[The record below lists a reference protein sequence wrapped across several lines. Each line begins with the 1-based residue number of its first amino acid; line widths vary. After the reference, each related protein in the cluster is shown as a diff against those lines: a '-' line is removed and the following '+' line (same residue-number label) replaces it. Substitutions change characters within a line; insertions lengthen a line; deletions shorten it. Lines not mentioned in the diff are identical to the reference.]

1 MAPTPAAPLT
11 EEADRGTDLVGV
23 SGARPGETRP
33 EPGHEASQESGPRS
47 VLDRLRSL
55 SDETRARILL
65 LLDGH
70 ELTAGEIC
78 QVMQI
83 PQSTG
88 SRHLGVLLNEGW
100 VKVRVDGTSRHY
112 RFSTELEPAGRQ
124 LWAAVRDELAGTGA
138 AQEDRLRATSV
149 LLARAER
156 AKAFFATEASRW
168 DHLKSRLFGEG
179 ADLQLL
185 PALLEGHEAV
195 ADLGCG
201 TGRLAGL
208 LAPFAGSLV
217 GVDRSPEMLALART
231 RLEELDNVELRQ
243 GNLEELP
250 IDDGT
255 MDVAILSLVL
265 HYVPDPG
272 RALAEAHRIL
282 RPGGRLLVL
291 DIQEHDRAAFR
302 AEMGH
307 LWLGFSPD
315 QMVGW
320 MEAAGF
326 VGSRRV
332 AVPPHPEATGPLL
345 FAVRGLRPA
354 DVGDARSRLPEQ
366 DRGTGRKRGRE
377 GGRHEGRAADR
388 SDGRG
393 GER

>member
-1 MAPTPAAPLT
+1 
-11 EEADRGTDLVGV
+11 
-23 SGARPGETRP
+23 
-33 EPGHEASQESGPRS
+33 
-47 VLDRLRSL
+47 LDRLRSL
-55 SDETRARILL
+55 ADETRARILL
-65 LLDGH
+65 LLDGN

-78 QVMQI
+78 QVVQI

-124 LWAAVRDELAGTGA
+124 LWTAVRDELARTGA

-156 AKAFFATEASRW
+156 ARAFFAMEASRW

-185 PALLEGHEAV
+185 PALLAGDETV

-208 LAPFAGSLV
+208 LAPFAGRLI

-231 RLEELDNVELRQ
+231 RLAELENVELRQ
-243 GNLEELP
+243 GDLETLP

-255 MDVAILSLVL
+255 IDVAILSLVL

-291 DIQEHDRAAFR
+291 DIQEHERAGFR

-315 QMVGW
+315 QMMGW
-320 MEAAGF
+320 MQAAGF
-326 VGSRRV
+326 HGARRV
-332 AVPPHPEATGPLL
+332 PVPPHPEATGPLL
-345 FAVRGLRPA
+345 FAVRGLRGPEIDSGHPRIPRQSGGA
-354 DVGDARSRLPEQ
+354 GRARGD
-366 DRGTGRKRGRE
+366 DRGKGSSKGS
-377 GGRHEGRAADR
+377 GPGK
-388 SDGRG
+388 
-393 GER
+393 

>member
-1 MAPTPAAPLT
+1 MAPPPVAPQT
-11 EEADRGTDLVGV
+11 REAGRNADTDGV
-23 SGARPGETRP
+23 TGVRPGEVR
-33 EPGHEASQESGPRS
+33 QESETRS
-47 VLDRLRSL
+47 ILDRLRSL
-55 SDETRARILL
+55 ADETRARILL
-65 LLDGH
+65 LLDGN

-78 QVMQI
+78 QVVQI

-124 LWAAVRDELAGTGA
+124 LWTAVRDELARTGA

-156 AKAFFATEASRW
+156 ARAFFAMEASRW

-185 PALLEGHEAV
+185 PALLAGDETV

-208 LAPFAGSLV
+208 LAPFAGMLI

-231 RLEELDNVELRQ
+231 RLAELENVELRQ
-243 GNLEELP
+243 GDLETLP

-255 MDVAILSLVL
+255 IDVAILSLVL

-272 RALAEAHRIL
+272 RALVEAHRIL

-291 DIQEHDRAAFR
+291 DIQEHERAGFR

-315 QMVGW
+315 QMMGW
-320 MEAAGF
+320 MQAAGF
-326 VGSRRV
+326 EEARRV
-332 AVPPHPEATGPLL
+332 PVPPHPEATGPLL
-345 FAVRGLRPA
+345 FAIRGLRGP
-354 DVGDARSRLPEQ
+354 DINGGT
-366 DRGTGRKRGRE
+366 RGLSEHSGE
-377 GGRHEGRAADR
+377 IGRAGGKLSRR
-388 SDGRG
+388 SIRG
-393 GER
+393 E